1 MGTWLGKNDRRDFM
15 VRKGRQAYVG
25 TTYGSLS
32 SLVLLAVFWLLFVIS
47 AFGLCVFSC
56 CSQDRLVRIAIT
68 TGLNVITF
76 PIRSG
81 PKQKDVIVDENG

>member
-1 MGTWLGKNDRRDFM
+1 MTTRRTAADLARAM
-15 VRKGRQAYVG
+15 AAGRRMAVG
-25 TTYGSLS
+25 ECMCDVSGI
-32 SLVLLAVFWLLFVIS
+32 LFVIS
-47 AFGLCVFSC
+47 EFGLCGFSC
-56 CSQDRLVRIAIT
+56 FSQDRLVRIAIT